1 MREIILKYYIRTEG
15 HQRLKRFLHP
25 NCDTCNLE
33 FPSRME
39 WVDHRF
45 SPEHLLKLK
54 EVLDNKKTP
63 EGKKW
68 KTLTCIWF

>member
-1 MREIILKYYIRTEG
+1 MLHFPFRTEG

-39 WVDHRF
+39 WIDHRF
-45 SPEHLLKLK
+45 TPEHLHKLQ
-54 EVLDNKKTP
+54 EVLESNSTP
-63 EGKKW
+63 ESKFA
-68 KTLTCIWF
+68 LLY